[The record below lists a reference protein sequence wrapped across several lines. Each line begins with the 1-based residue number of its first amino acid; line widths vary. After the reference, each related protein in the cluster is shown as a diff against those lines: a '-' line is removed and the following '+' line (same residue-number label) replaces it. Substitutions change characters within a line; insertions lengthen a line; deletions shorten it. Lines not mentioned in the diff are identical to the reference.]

1 MFFVRF
7 PTADKIWQR
16 LLFKNVLQLVAGYL
30 VPSVTRR
37 TIPEATFWTWFS
49 FIPFLCALTISF

>member
-37 TIPEATFWTWFS
+37 TIPEATFWT
-49 FIPFLCALTISF
+49 